1 MPTKTY
7 EVVTVTMQNGKLT
20 CAPDWVHLYW
30 KDGPGDI
37 RWVFDGLPKSAV
49 GAVVEFLKAVPAKY
63 PTPPGTLGG
72 FRPRGVHRGL
82 GHAQASTGSHLPDIV
97 TTGNTEEA
105 GYFYYDVKLL
115 DGAGKV
121 IAQADPGGGNQP
133 DPGGPH

>member
-7 EVVTVTMQNGKLT
+7 ELVTVTMQNGKLK

-37 RWVFDGLPKSAV
+37 RWAFNGMPKNAA
-49 GAVVEFLKAVPAKY
+49 GAVVEFVTAVPTKY
-63 PTPPGTLGG
+63 EAPLKSPGG

-82 GHAQASTGSHLPDIV
+82 GYNRPSAGSHLPDVV
-97 TTGNTEEA
+97 TAGNTQES

-115 DGAGKV
+115 DHEGEV
-121 IAQADPGGGNQP
+121 IAQADPGGDNDP
-133 DPGGPH
+133 DPGPH